1 MHGLWFNVCGSYS
14 CNWHTLWRIWCCKL
28 RKQCKLRMADSS
40 PKRSSNHPH
49 LRPVCH
55 SERCGHCGCIPMRRH
70 KLSDTTGACQAG
82 WVIFNHS
89 KRDFRE
95 GLYEGCVHVR
105 RECHVRRVH
114 CFVDLSE
121 CYQGFFTCMD
131 ISVNREIN
139 YHAWM
144 CVEMYHGFI
153 KQLNCTHIMHTF
165 HVDAYFYLSTKI

>member
-1 MHGLWFNVCGSYS
+1 MFRTYWHKGIPLSFLQASLQCKGCGTT
-14 CNWHTLWRIWCCKL
+14 CEGKWHTLWRIWCCKL

-49 LRPVCH
+49 LHPVCH
-55 SERCGHCGCIPMRRH
+55 SERCGHCGYIPMRRH

-95 GLYEGCVHVR
+95 GLHEGCVHVR
-105 RECHVRRVH
+105 CECHVRRVQ

-121 CYQGFFTCMD
+121 YRNVSTQCHTCRNVLCYSCRAIYIDTLVFAAG
-131 ISVNREIN
+131 
-139 YHAWM
+139 
-144 CVEMYHGFI
+144 
-153 KQLNCTHIMHTF
+153 
-165 HVDAYFYLSTKI
+165 